1 MRLRFFFVAAALAA
15 LAGCGGSNDTSAPTT
30 RSTAASTTSQPSS
43 SAPDDRL
50 LAATS
55 AAGGSELV
63 WVDGRTLEPVDD
75 RGVEVPFF
83 MSVSE
88 RSPDGSVLA
97 VGESEGGSVQF
108 IDVDQMRTLGT
119 AVVGSASYV
128 ERLHWVKPDLLLASL
143 GGTPGMVA
151 ALDPTTQQI
160 LSVHDVGGATLYTQ
174 PAGEELVSLVAPTS
188 RIGAARLV
196 VFDGSELR
204 EASLAEV
211 PAGWEQIEGADDT
224 DYRAR
229 QSVPALAVDPEGTR
243 ALVIPAGGRV
253 AEVDLDTMEVSYHDL
268 TEPVSFWGRLRDWL
282 EPSAHAKGTNGPDR
296 NAVWLP
302 TGLVAV
308 SGSHYTDDGETMN
321 VTPAGLSLIDPS
333 DWSVH
338 RLSDEP
344 NWVTFRGGALL
355 ASAWKQNS
363 EEQKLMAFDPD
374 GTPRFTLVREA
385 ADLSQTS
392 GTHLYATTH
401 NGTRFEIVDLETGET
416 VGRAAPRRQTWLL
429 YLED

>member
-1 MRLRFFFVAAALAA
+1 MKFRFLLVAAAVAA
-15 LAGCGGSNDTSAPTT
+15 LAGCGGSSDTGAPTT
-30 RSTAASTTSQPSS
+30 RSTAATTSQSS
-43 SAPDDRL
+43 SPVPEDQV
-50 LAATS
+50 LAAAS
-55 AAGGSELV
+55 DGAGSELH

-83 MSVSE
+83 MSVGE
-88 RSPDGSVLA
+88 RSPDGDLLA
-97 VGESEGGSVQF
+97 VGESEGGAVQF
-108 IDVDQMRTLGT
+108 IDVDRMRTLGT
-119 AVVGSASYV
+119 ADVGSASYV

-151 ALDPTTQQI
+151 AINPETQQV
-160 LSVHDVGGATLYTQ
+160 LSVHDLGGAALYSR

-188 RIGAARLV
+188 RIGPARLV

-211 PAGWEQIEGADDT
+211 PAGWEQIEGTDEG

-243 ALVIPAGGRV
+243 ALVIPAGARV
-253 AEVDLDTMEVSYHDL
+253 AEVDLDTMEVRYHDL

-282 EPSAHAKGTNGPDR
+282 EPAAQAKAIDGPDR

-302 TGLVAV
+302 TGLIAV
-308 SGSHYTDDGETMN
+308 SGAQYTDDGETMKI
-321 VTPAGLSLIDPS
+321 TPAGLSLIDPS

-344 NWVTFRGGALL
+344 SWVTFRGGALL
-355 ASAWKQNS
+355 ASAWKQGS
-363 EEQKLMAFDPD
+363 EKQKLIAFDPD

-385 ADLSQTS
+385 ADLSQTNGS
-392 GTHLYATTH
+392 HLYATAY

-416 VGRAAPRRQTWLL
+416 VGRAAPKRETWLL
-429 YLED
+429 YVDD